1 MNTLSGGESQRLKL
15 IRSLAEAHSRR
26 TATGPTLYLFDE
38 PTTGLHFDDIRLLAG
53 VLHRLVD
60 EGHSV
65 LVVEH
70 NLDLIRQADWVIDLG
85 PDAGDEGGQLVA
97 QGPPSTLTKN
107 KQSHTAKALRD
118 A

>member
-1 MNTLSGGESQRLKL
+1 M
-15 IRSLAEAHSRR
+15 
-26 TATGPTLYLFDE
+26 
-38 PTTGLHFDDIRLLAG
+38 RLLSN

-65 LVVEH
+65 VVVEH

-97 QGPPSTLTKN
+97 EGPPEVIARNRRSRTG
-107 KQSHTAKALRD
+107 KALR